1 VVVERSSR
9 TIDYLREVA
18 PGARGGAYMRVI
30 PRLRGGSV
38 VVMTLPVPAG
48 GNVESAAAVLNQELR
63 ALVNL
68 EALRPKT

>member
-1 VVVERSSR
+1 
-9 TIDYLREVA
+9 
-18 PGARGGAYMRVI
+18 MRVI